1 MKRNRGYTLIE
12 VIIVIAIIA
21 ILSGLSVVTLG
32 IIRNAKAQAAATTLS
47 DQMQS
52 LLIKTKALSSAKGET
67 LCMKLEYVDEK
78 REIGNV
84 TARAGSYLL
93 ILGTHKDSG
102 FVARE
107 TDKVEAVL
115 PDLITIEYEPSKG
128 QSTDI
133 AVPSTDAIIEFNKSD
148 GSVRSGAGV
157 YTIRYNGNIMSYVV
171 LDATTGN
178 HYVTGSL
185 TNNSGESKE

>member
-1 MKRNRGYTLIE
+1 MKKNHGYTLIE

-52 LLIKTKALSSAKGET
+52 LLIKTKALSSAKDET

-93 ILGTHKDSG
+93 TLGIHKDSG
-102 FVARE
+102 FEARE
-107 TDKVEAVL
+107 ADKVEAVL
-115 PDLITIEYEPSKG
+115 PDLITIEYTPSEG

-133 AVPSTDAIIEFNKSD
+133 TVPATDAIIEFNKSD

-157 YTIRYNGNIMSYVV
+157 YTFRYNGNIMSYVV

-185 TNNSGESKE
+185 TNNSGESEE